1 MKRCRKKKLA
11 KNFVICYMLTLQFII
26 LATIKNL
33 SKTFEF
39 RIKKGEML
47 SFSNRSIST
56 DFNGKKQNSVKGIWR
71 TPTETLEIVSKI
83 EGSWRVLNKNGD
95 RHFVP
100 KKPGK
105 GEVKVVLVFEEKG
118 NIG

>member
-1 MKRCRKKKLA
+1 M
-11 KNFVICYMLTLQFII
+11 
-26 LATIKNL
+26 ATKTFTITNANV

-100 KKPGK
+100 KRPGK